1 LSGVANKEL
10 ESWIKHLSGEDMPVF
25 SGTVADVTESVNS
38 EDSSASEVAQTI
50 LRDASLTSRLLK
62 VANSFNYNPSGKKI
76 STVSRAVM
84 VLGFEQVG
92 ALTLTLAL
100 VDSLS
105 EGAQRQ
111 KLTEE
116 MAQSFHAAIQA
127 QELAKKTGCKSPEDI
142 FVAALLAR
150 LGNMAFWAFSGKK
163 GSEVLK
169 LMQSE
174 NLSEQDAESQVL
186 GFRLHDLTVGL
197 SKSWSLGELLG
208 DFLSGHHSDD
218 ERSKVISVGQELAE
232 AAKHG
237 WDSDQVS
244 IIYERAAKKLDLSV
258 DEVEELA
265 HQNAK
270 HAKEITRIYGVT
282 EASKRIPQPNM
293 DMGLPEEDDFTEVEP
308 EGMDEQGSTIAEE
321 ATAPLSSKYPEPD
334 SNVQLTI
341 MQEIS
346 SAIEEKPSI
355 NIILEMVLEGL
366 HRGVGMDRALFA
378 ILSPN
383 RKTLTCKY
391 ALGEDNERLC
401 NELKI
406 DLSNAKNIFHQVIEN
421 KKAMHVPSDP
431 KKLAGTLSRDTLTL
445 LGPPAYLI
453 MPVIVRSKVIG
464 IFMADRNASE
474 REVEEKDFIAF
485 QQFCQ
490 QANMGL
496 TFLTM

>member
-1 LSGVANKEL
+1 
-10 ESWIKHLSGEDMPVF
+10 MPVF

-38 EDSSASEVAQTI
+38 EDSSATEVAQTI

-62 VANSFNYNPSGKKI
+62 VANSFNYNPTPNKI

-105 EGAQRQ
+105 EGVQRH

-127 QELAKKTGCKSPEDI
+127 QELAIKTGCKSPEDV
-142 FVAALLAR
+142 FVATLLSR
-150 LGNMAFWAFSGKK
+150 LGNMAFWAFSGEK
-163 GSEVLK
+163 GTEVLK
-169 LMQSE
+169 LIESE
-174 NLSEQDAESQVL
+174 NMSEPDAEEQVL
-186 GFRLHDLTVGL
+186 GFKLKDLTVGL
-197 SKSWSLGELLG
+197 SKAWSLGELLD
-208 DFLSGHHSDD
+208 DFLVGHDDND
-218 ERSKVISVGQELAE
+218 ERLKIISIGQELAQ
-232 AAKHG
+232 ASKNG
-237 WDSDQVS
+237 WDSEEVTIMFEQ
-244 IIYERAAKKLDLSV
+244 AAKKLDLSV

-270 HAKEITRIYGVT
+270 HAKEITRIYGVS
-282 EASKRIPQPNM
+282 EASKRIPQPNYE
-293 DMGLPEEDDFTEVEP
+293 LVNEEELSESDIDDEVVDETESSDVT
-308 EGMDEQGSTIAEE
+308 DVTVTQ
-321 ATAPLSSKYPEPD
+321 SKYPEPD
-334 SNVQLTI
+334 ANVQLTI

-346 SAIEEKPSI
+346 AALEEKPSI
-355 NIILEMVLEGL
+355 NIILEMVLEGIS
-366 HRGVGMDRALFA
+366 RGVGMDRAIFA
-378 ILSPN
+378 ILSPDH
-383 RKTLTCKY
+383 KTLSCKY
-391 ALGEDNERLC
+391 GLGDDNERLC
-401 NELKI
+401 KELRI
-406 DLSNAKNIFHQVIEN
+406 DLSNSKNIFHQVVTS

-431 KKLAGTLSRDTLTL
+431 QQLTGTLSRETLNL
-445 LGPPAYLI
+445 LGTPPYLI
-453 MPVIVRSKVIG
+453 MPVIVKSKVIG

-496 TFLTM
+496 TFLAM